1 VRHVEKDWS
10 ERCFSSSHSLPL
22 SSLLH
27 FRLTLS
33 ARPPVLHGERGAM
46 RGGDEGG
53 GSFSPVGCWRGAP
66 EAPAIA
72 PRFAP
77 APPAPLPLP
86 LPLLRLLFHSP
97 RLRLSAE
104 AAELPFPCE
113 GGSGGQAPSESCG
126 DEAIFLGG
134 GLIRREKE
142 ERKGREASDGT
153 SGGKAKKKRT
163 VYSKENLEQLR
174 RSHSLSLR
182 HFLRFF
188 FFPASYFPAFP
199 SLPSN
204 GDAVQSAVL
213 PLLAGLVLLCSATR
227 AHVSVLFLPKSR
239 RRRILEPL
247 SLRQTM

>member
-1 VRHVEKDWS
+1 MRHVEKDWS

-33 ARPPVLHGERGAM
+33 ARPPVLHGEKGAM

-86 LPLLRLLFHSP
+86 LPLPRLLFHSP

-104 AAELPFPCE
+104 AAELLFPCE

-142 ERKGREASDGT
+142 ERKGRQASDGT

-163 VYSKENLEQLR
+163 VFSKGNLEQLR

-182 HFLRFF
+182 HFL
-188 FFPASYFPAFP
+188 
-199 SLPSN
+199 
-204 GDAVQSAVL
+204 
-213 PLLAGLVLLCSATR
+213 
-227 AHVSVLFLPKSR
+227 
-239 RRRILEPL
+239 
-247 SLRQTM
+247 

>member
-1 VRHVEKDWS
+1 
-10 ERCFSSSHSLPL
+10 
-22 SSLLH
+22 
-27 FRLTLS
+27 
-33 ARPPVLHGERGAM
+33 
-46 RGGDEGG
+46 
-53 GSFSPVGCWRGAP
+53 
-66 EAPAIA
+66 
-72 PRFAP
+72 
-77 APPAPLPLP
+77 
-86 LPLLRLLFHSP
+86 
-97 RLRLSAE
+97 
-104 AAELPFPCE
+104 
-113 GGSGGQAPSESCG
+113 
-126 DEAIFLGG
+126 
-134 GLIRREKE
+134 LIRREKE

-204 GDAVQSAVL
+204 VDAVQSAVL